1 MNKFKEARMRCGIA
15 QKTVASKLNVSIQ
28 SVSNW
33 ENDSRSPSRE
43 NVIKMAE
50 MYGVSIDYLLNKQA
64 EDIQHAVDT
73 QPVEIKK
80 EPITQ
85 DEFSDLSEA
94 ERQLLKSFRRCSS
107 VSRARVLAYAEGAS
121 DHL

>member
-1 MNKFKEARMRCGIA
+1 MNRFKEARMRCGIA
-15 QKTVASKLNVSIQ
+15 QKTVASRLKVSIQ

-43 NVIKMAE
+43 NVLKMAE
-50 MYGVSIDYLLNKQA
+50 MYGVSIDYLLNTQQ
-64 EDIQHAVDT
+64 EDIQQTAET
-73 QPVEIKK
+73 KK
-80 EPITQ
+80 EPVIA
-85 DEFSDLSEA
+85 DEFSNLSEA
-94 ERQLLKSFRRCSS
+94 ERQLLKSFRRCNT